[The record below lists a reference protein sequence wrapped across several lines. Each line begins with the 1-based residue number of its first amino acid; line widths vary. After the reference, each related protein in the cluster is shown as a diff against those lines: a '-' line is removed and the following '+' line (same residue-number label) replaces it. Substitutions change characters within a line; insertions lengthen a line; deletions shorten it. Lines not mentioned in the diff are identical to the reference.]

1 MFNDT
6 DDLIEEIL
14 EYKGMLYQIARRQSY
29 FKFPKDISN
38 DELKELSFSYEN
50 HSLYVDKVA
59 RQREVSDWMDEINE
73 LSIITSQYG
82 LENYLLLY
90 PHMMVSTLAWCQAI
104 RKKADQNLI
113 INMTRCPECGYP
125 SIEILFE
132 NEEYDIVIESLY
144 DSRPDLDDNDITFDC
159 NHQCEQDQ

>member
-38 DELKELSFSYEN
+38 AELKELSFSYEN

-90 PHMMVSTLAWCQAI
+90 PHMMISTLAWCQAI
-104 RKKADQNLI
+104 RGKTHQKLI
-113 INMTRCPECGYP
+113 ITMTRCPESGYP

-132 NEEYDIVIESLY
+132 DKDYDVVIDPLWY
-144 DSRPDLDDNDITFDC
+144 SRSDLDDDNITFDC
-159 NHQCEQDQ
+159 NYQEGD